1 MFLLFKT
8 NWNNIFSMITTTTTA
23 NSKVT
28 ANIVDLYENDIA
40 GVKTEIRMLTQYGDK
55 NDLLPYYEAALEILL
70 KKKIKKRFDI

>member
-1 MFLLFKT
+1 
-8 NWNNIFSMITTTTTA
+8 MITTTTAA

-28 ANIVDLYENDIA
+28 ANIVDLYEHDIA

-70 KKKIKKRFDI
+70 KK

>member
-8 NWNNIFSMITTTTTA
+8 NQNNIFSMITTTTTA

-70 KKKIKKRFDI
+70 EK

>member
-8 NWNNIFSMITTTTTA
+8 NQNNIFSMITTTTTA

-40 GVKTEIRMLTQYGDK
+40 GVKTEIRMLAQYGDK

-70 KKKIKKRFDI
+70 KK

>member
-8 NWNNIFSMITTTTTA
+8 NQNNIFSMITTTTTA

-70 KKKIKKRFDI
+70 KK

>member
-1 MFLLFKT
+1 MLH
-8 NWNNIFSMITTTTTA
+8 MITTTTAA

-28 ANIVDLYENDIA
+28 ANIVDLYEHDIA

-70 KKKIKKRFDI
+70 KK